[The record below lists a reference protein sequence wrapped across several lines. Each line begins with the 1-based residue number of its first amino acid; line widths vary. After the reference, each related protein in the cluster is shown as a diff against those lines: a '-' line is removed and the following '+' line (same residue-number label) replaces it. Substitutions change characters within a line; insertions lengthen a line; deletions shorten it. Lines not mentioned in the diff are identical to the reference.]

1 MITATGNATSSGPAR
16 KETGAERDMEADGTG
31 HVLAV
36 RGAVIDVAF
45 PSGALPLIDHGLR
58 IEGDGGVPI
67 LAEVQ
72 AHLDA
77 HR

>member
-1 MITATGNATSSGPAR
+1 MTTEAGVTTAAAASREGTAPPGNSPDASEGR
-16 KETGAERDMEADGTG
+16 
-31 HVLAV
+31 VLAV